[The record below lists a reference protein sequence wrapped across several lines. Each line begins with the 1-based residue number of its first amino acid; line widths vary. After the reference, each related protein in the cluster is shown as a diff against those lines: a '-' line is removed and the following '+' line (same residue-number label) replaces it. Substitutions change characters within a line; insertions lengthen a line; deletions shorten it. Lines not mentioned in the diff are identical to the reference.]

1 MRTGVPIAVAVL
13 AVAVLLSWSAAP
25 ALAQLQLT
33 PQVPRQS
40 TTTYVRPAV
49 PSGTPSAAGTA
60 TTDGTRPAQRS
71 TARLPRQSGTAT
83 PEAQTRGNFPR
94 RLDQRAIRERFV
106 DGQPI
111 ASRALGGQ
119 IYTLTFFP
127 DGRLERISPQGE
139 TTKGRWRFQ
148 GDAYCSRWDG
158 NRTETCHT
166 VVEEGTTVRV
176 VRNTRAVATWTR
188 PTEQAAVQQ

>member
-13 AVAVLLSWSAAP
+13 LSWSVAP

-40 TTTYVRPAV
+40 STSYVRPAV
-49 PSGTPSAAGTA
+49 PNAEGEAA
-60 TTDGTRPAQRS
+60 RPAPRAP
-71 TARLPRQSGTAT
+71 ARLPRQSGTAST
-83 PEAQTRGNFPR
+83 EAQTRGNFPR

-158 NRTETCHT
+158 NRAETCHT
-166 VVEEGTTVRV
+166 IVEEGTTVRV